1 MKNLI
6 FTLFCLSPFIL
17 LKGQDVGISGSYNP
31 TSIPV
36 MQTSLLTVSWD
47 NYGNAIPV
55 GSVEV
60 TVTFPQ
66 TFYDCNATPTGN
78 FMTYFADFNDNDND
92 GLWTGSNTV
101 IIPAFAPGNGLTL
114 IMEVS
119 GIAIIPSN
127 SSTLF
132 NTAFGLFSGLT
143 DMFPS
148 DNNSDAGII
157 VTAAIPMP
165 VKLVS
170 FNANT
175 TECDQVD
182 LSWVTASER
191 ISDYFE
197 VQRSIDGR
205 QFVALQKLKSANTS
219 DGASYKF
226 SDTDVSGGTRYS
238 YRLKQ
243 VDFDGKFELF
253 NPTSVRTAYCSGLDP
268 SMSVYPN
275 PANGKAF
282 IALEGF
288 EVGDNITLEITNNL
302 GEQVMTVENAAV
314 GVPNEILLN
323 TIPAGVYNVR
333 IKGYDQVASKMLIK
347 VN

>member
-1 MKNLI
+1 MRNVIVLLIIIFGSLKSNAQYDVTMGAVFNANSITVGNTSTLEITLANL
-6 FTLFCLSPFIL
+6 TP
-17 LKGQDVGISGSYNP
+17 SG
-31 TSIPV
+31 
-36 MQTSLLTVSWD
+36 L
-47 NYGNAIPV
+47 AIPV
-55 GSVEV
+55 NGLYVQFYWGLGYSGS
-60 TVTFPQ
+60 TL
-66 TFYDCNATPTGN
+66 PTGVVAS
-78 FMTYFADFNDNDND
+78 YFTWTNDNNA
-92 GLWTGSNTV
+92 GWFGTNHTV
-101 IIPAFAPGNGLTL
+101 IPFALNGDIFAVVTGAATNGQGTLTSYTAQMLVGND
-114 IMEVS
+114 INQFNN
-119 GIAIIPSN
+119 N
-127 SSTLF
+127 SSTPL
-132 NTAFGLFSGLT
+132 
-143 DMFPS
+143 
-148 DNNSDAGII
+148 
-157 VTAAIPMP
+157 VVAAPLP

-170 FNANT
+170 FDAIT
-175 TECDQVD
+175 TGCDQVD

-302 GEQVMTVENAAV
+302 GEQVMTVENALV